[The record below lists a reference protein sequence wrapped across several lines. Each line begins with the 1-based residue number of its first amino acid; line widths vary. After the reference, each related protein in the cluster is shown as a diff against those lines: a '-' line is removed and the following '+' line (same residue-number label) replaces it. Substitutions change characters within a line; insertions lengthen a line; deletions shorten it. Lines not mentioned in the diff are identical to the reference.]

1 MYCRKVLTQLI
12 PLNYLELS
20 FNNNV
25 APFVQLLMIFDVSSL
40 GTRRGIFCS
49 TIFYLNQQCKLNKY
63 SNNTKSKTNVVI
75 LIRSLIENGQR
86 KNSKMKRN
94 IEHINWYKKSRKAA
108 NFIAYTAIVAVL

>member
-12 PLNYLELS
+12 PLNYSELS

-25 APFVQLLMIFDVSSL
+25 APFVQLLMIFDVSVL
-40 GTRRGIFCS
+40 GTRGGIFCS

-63 SNNTKSKTNVVI
+63 SNNTKSKTNGVM
-75 LIRSLIENGQR
+75 ENGQR

-94 IEHINWYKKSRKAA
+94 IEHTNRYKKSRKAT